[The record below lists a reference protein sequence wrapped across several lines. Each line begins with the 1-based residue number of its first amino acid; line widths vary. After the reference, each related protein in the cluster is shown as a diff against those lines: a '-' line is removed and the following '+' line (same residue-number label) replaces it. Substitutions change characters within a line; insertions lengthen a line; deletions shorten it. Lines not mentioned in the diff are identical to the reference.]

1 MYAAVRSSAPCWR
14 GILVVRGDRT
24 PPRVVHPCRWR
35 EDEATVVRLYEVYRE
50 AWRPLQQAIKGMKR
64 WAWGELL
71 LSLDSDPWGYPYKMV
86 LNKLRPW
93 AFLATE
99 SMDSWF
105 LEEAVGTLF
114 SGATGEEDSRFTDE
128 RWSEEEPRD
137 TAGSWSPE
145 SRINE
150 EELAEAVGRI
160 GVPAY
165 LWKVVVVV

>member
-1 MYAAVRSSAPCWR
+1 M
-14 GILVVRGDRT
+14 
-24 PPRVVHPCRWR
+24 
-35 EDEATVVRLYEVYRE
+35 VRLYEVYRE
-50 AWRPLQQAIKGMKR
+50 AWRPLQQAIKETKR
-64 WAWGELL
+64 RAWGELL
-71 LSLDSDPWGYPYKMV
+71 LNLDSDPWGCPYKMV